1 MKILYIINNLTKGGA
16 ETLLINFLNKAVK
29 IPDIEVELLVL
40 TNNIHITN
48 LSLLNSVNI
57 KTHIL
62 SNDGL
67 YNPFKMILL
76 LKKFFKGRSYSSIH
90 VHLFPAMYWI
100 AIIHWIG
107 ILKCPI
113 IFTEHS
119 NKNNRIGKEKFK
131 WIERKIY
138 EQYHMIICVS
148 QSVMQTLQNWVVPS
162 SKMIVINNGIDLNAA
177 VELIDLKKELN
188 IESNSL
194 LILMAA
200 RFEPNKDHITLLKAV
215 KSLQNIHIK
224 VLLAG
229 EGRTQKAVKSYVIE
243 NGLAKQCFFL
253 GVRNDIRSVMKSV
266 DLNVL
271 STEYEGLSGVTIESL
286 AANKPFIGTDVPG
299 VRELV
304 GDNYGLFKYKD
315 VECLAEKIKSLL
327 FEAEKINKNTT
338 LNFIKVK
345 EFDINFMLKE
355 HLHLYSKISF

>member
-1 MKILYIINNLTKGGA
+1 MKILYVINNLTKGGA
-16 ETLLINFLNKAVK
+16 ETLLVNFLNKAVN

-40 TNNIHITN
+40 ANNIHISN
-48 LSLLNSVNI
+48 LSLLKSGNV
-57 KTHIL
+57 KTYIL

-67 YNPFKMILL
+67 YNPFKMIFL
-76 LKKFFKGRSYSSIH
+76 LKKFFKERSYSCIH

-107 ILKCPI
+107 ILRCPL

-119 NKNNRIGKEKFK
+119 NKNNRIGKRKFK

-138 EQYHMIICVS
+138 EQYQMVICVS
-148 QSVMQTLQNWVVPS
+148 QSVVQNLHNWVVPF
-162 SKMIVINNGIDLNAA
+162 SKLIVINNGIDLNAA
-177 VELIDLKKELN
+177 TTTIDLKKELN
-188 IESNSL
+188 IDTNSL

-215 KSLQNIHIK
+215 KSLQNNNIK
-224 VLLAG
+224 VLFAG
-229 EGRTQKAVKSYVIE
+229 EGRTQSVIKKYVIA
-243 NGLAKQCFFL
+243 NGLEKQCFFL

-286 AANKPFIGTDVPG
+286 VAKKPFIGTDVPG
-299 VRELV
+299 VQELV
-304 GDNYGLFKYKD
+304 GDNYSLFKYQD
-315 VECLAEKIKSLL
+315 VEKLAEKISCLL
-327 FEAEKINKNTT
+327 FDTEKINQNTT

-345 EFDINFMLKE
+345 QFDINLMLKE
-355 HLHLYSKISF
+355 HLLLYSKITF